1 MSPRAHWKAASALL
15 AVSVSCL
22 PAAAATSRGGAAKP
36 RAAPTSKRQAPA
48 DHSGGQQPPPAPI
61 AVVDIAHV
69 FNNYQRAKDL
79 TGEMNELQKKLK
91 AQHDEKV
98 AEINALKKEIEAAEK
113 DPDEARKLKAQLQD
127 KVIALKAWLQ
137 TRQAA
142 VVRRHEELTREMYDE
157 ILAATAKVA
166 RRRGFLLV
174 LNAVPK
180 PDPDVKPAAL
190 LSQIQHRSV
199 LYADQRVHICR
210 DVLAELNEA
219 YSRKAK
225 KPNLPPKVEEEF

>member
-1 MSPRAHWKAASALL
+1 MSPRAHLKAASVLL

-22 PAAAATSRGGAAKP
+22 SAASATPGPAAAKP
-36 RAAPTSKRQAPA
+36 ASKPQPPA
-48 DHSGGQQPPPAPI
+48 DHSRGQQRPPTSI

-79 TGEMNELQKKLK
+79 TKEMNELQKKLK

-98 AEINALKKEIEAAEK
+98 AEINGLKKEIEAAEGK
-113 DPDEARKLKAQLQD
+113 PDEARKLKAKLQD
-127 KVIALKAWLQ
+127 KIIALKTWSE
-137 TRQAA
+137 TRGAA
-142 VVRRHEELTREMYDE
+142 AVRRHQELTREMYDE

-180 PDPDVKPAAL
+180 PDPDAKPAAL

-199 LYADQRVHICR
+199 VYADQRVHICP

-225 KPNLPPKVEEEF
+225 KPNLPPKAEEEF

>member
-1 MSPRAHWKAASALL
+1 MSPRTHWKAASVLL
-15 AVSVSCL
+15 VASLSCL
-22 PAAAATSRGGAAKP
+22 SAGAATSRGGAAKP
-36 RAAPTSKRQAPA
+36 KAAPASKPRAPA
-48 DHSGGQQPPPAPI
+48 DHGGGQQPPPALI

-91 AQHDEKV
+91 AQQDEKV

-113 DPDEARKLKAQLQD
+113 DPDEARKLNAQLQD
-127 KVIALKAWLQ
+127 KVIALKTWMQ

-142 VVRRHEELTREMYDE
+142 ALRRHQELTREMYDE

-180 PDPDVKPAAL
+180 PDPDAKPAAL

-199 LYADQRVHICR
+199 IYADQRVHICR
-210 DVLAELNEA
+210 DVLAEVNDA
-219 YSRKAK
+219 YRRRRK
-225 KPNLPPKVEEEF
+225 KPNLPPKLEEEF